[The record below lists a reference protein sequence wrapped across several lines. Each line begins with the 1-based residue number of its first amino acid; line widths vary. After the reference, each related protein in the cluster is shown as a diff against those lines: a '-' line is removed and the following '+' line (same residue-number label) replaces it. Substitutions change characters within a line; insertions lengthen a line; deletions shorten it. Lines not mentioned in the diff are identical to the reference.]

1 MLLDWEGL
9 RYYFITLKEGEWWNA
24 DIHQNSIIDFELIF
38 QGCVWFSVVQG
49 DQFYHEVEDNQMWG
63 EGGEGSSEWVRRVLW
78 YMTYLRLPGMVM
90 ITMITR
96 NPHNKTEL
104 FLNNLGYIQLI
115 QPSVEISFLR
125 TVLNFFSFHSI
136 ENLGTQSMSQ

>member
-1 MLLDWEGL
+1 
-9 RYYFITLKEGEWWNA
+9 
-24 DIHQNSIIDFELIF
+24 
-38 QGCVWFSVVQG
+38 
-49 DQFYHEVEDNQMWG
+49 
-63 EGGEGSSEWVRRVLW
+63 
-78 YMTYLRLPGMVM
+78 MTYLRLPGMVM

-136 ENLGTQSMSQ
+136 ENLFFVIIQPRIYIFTNLEEMRVRVLFLGQLVIKENKKLIKYLRN